1 VNAEQ
6 QAIKLTSWIKD
17 KVQTAGCRGVVL
29 GLSGGL
35 DSSVLGALCQRAFPQ
50 DTLGVIMPCRSIDTD
65 KAHAD
70 ILAGQLNIPLIE
82 VPLDSAF
89 DAMIK
94 LLPDYQP
101 EPAFG
106 NLARAN
112 LKARLRMV
120 TLYYIANQ
128 LRYMVAGSG
137 NRSELTV
144 GYFTKHGDSGVDI
157 LPLGNLVK
165 GEVRDL
171 ACYLKIPS
179 DIIDKPPSAGLWDGQ
194 TDEAEMGFSYEALD
208 RYILTGDAPEEL
220 KHKIEAMKAAAAH
233 KCAMPPIAE
242 I

>member
-1 VNAEQ
+1 MEIEL
-6 QAIKLTSWIKD
+6 QAQKLVAWIRE
-17 KVQTAGCRGVVL
+17 KVQGAGCRGVVL

-50 DTLGVIMPCRSIDTD
+50 NILGVIMPCHSLDID
-65 KAHAD
+65 KAHAGIVAGRYD
-70 ILAGQLNIPLIE
+70 IPTME
-82 VPLDSAF
+82 VPLDGAF

-94 LLPDYQP
+94 ILPDYQP
-101 EPAFG
+101 EQTIG

-128 LRYMVAGSG
+128 LKYLVAGSG

-165 GEVRDL
+165 GEVTEL
-171 ACYLKIPS
+171 ARYLEIPRE
-179 DIIDKPPSAGLWDGQ
+179 IIEKPPSAGLWEGQ
-194 TDEAEMGFSYEALD
+194 TDETEMGFSYEALD

-220 KHKIEAMKAAAAH
+220 KRKIEAMKATTAH
-233 KCAMPPIAE
+233 KRAVPPIPD

>member
-1 VNAEQ
+1 MDTAQLTN
-6 QAIKLTSWIKD
+6 KLVAWIKE
-17 KVQTAGCRGVVL
+17 KVQAAGCRGVVL

-35 DSSVLGALCQRAFPQ
+35 DSSVLGALCQRAFPE
-50 DTLGVIMPCRSIDTD
+50 DILGVIMPCRSIDTD
-65 KAHAD
+65 KAHAE
-70 ILAGQLNIPLIE
+70 ILAGQFNIPTVQ
-82 VPLDSAF
+82 VPLDGAF
-89 DAMIK
+89 DAIIQI
-94 LLPDYQP
+94 LPDYQP
-101 EPAFG
+101 DPAPG

-165 GEVRDL
+165 GEVSEL
-171 ACYLKIPS
+171 ARYLKIPGE
-179 DIIDKPPSAGLWDGQ
+179 IIDKPPSAGLWEGQ
-194 TDEAEMGFSYEALD
+194 TDEAEMGFSYESLD
-208 RYILTGDAPEEL
+208 RYILTGDAPEDL
-220 KHKIEAMKAAAAH
+220 KRKIEAMKATADH
-233 KCAMPPIAE
+233 KRAMPPIAE

>member
-1 VNAEQ
+1 MDIEQ
-6 QAIKLTSWIKD
+6 RAAGLVAWIKD
-17 KVQTAGCRGVVL
+17 KVQAAGCRGVVL

-35 DSSVLGALCQRAFPQ
+35 DSSVLGVLCRRAFSR
-50 DTLGVIMPCRSIDTD
+50 DILGVVMPCHSIDTD

-70 ILAGQLNIPLIE
+70 ILARQFDIPSIE

-89 DAMIK
+89 DAMTKI
-94 LLPDYQP
+94 LPDYQP
-101 EPAFG
+101 EPALS

-128 LRYMVAGSG
+128 LRYIVAGSG

-144 GYFTKHGDSGVDI
+144 GYFTKHGDNGVDI

-165 GEVRDL
+165 GEVVEL
-171 ACYLKIPS
+171 ARYLKIP
-179 DIIDKPPSAGLWDGQ
+179 DEIIDKPPSAGLWEGQ

-208 RYILTGDAPEEL
+208 RYILTGDVPEEL
-220 KHKIEAMKAAAAH
+220 KRKIETMKAASAH
-233 KCAMPPIAE
+233 KRAVPPIAE